1 MKPTTRLIPAA
12 LAALALA
19 ATAVPAHA
27 QAPDAPKRHV
37 HFDLEAVQAILAV
50 QGLDGWL
57 LADTSGQNRIARE
70 LVDPVGSPTRSWF
83 YFIPAQGQPII
94 LVHRADAGAFEQIAG
109 TKIEYSGQRDLKRGL
124 RKMFKGVRQL
134 AMEYAPKSGIPSL
147 SLVDAATVE
156 LVRSTGVKI
165 QSSARLVQFSKS
177 LWGPMGRIAHYVA
190 VHHLTKLRQEALA
203 YLAKQIT
210 HGYTV
215 TEHDVQQFIIRG
227 YKVRGIVG
235 PPPVVAAGANA
246 ADPNYQP
253 TSEHSAKIK
262 KGDLVLIGMSAR
274 LEQAPRPIYADV
286 TWMAYVGDA
295 VPKRYAQVFETL
307 AQARDAALELIQTRV
322 ERRRAVHG
330 FEADQKARQVVAAA
344 GYGDKFIHRTGHSL
358 DTSLQ
363 GDGANI
369 DDYEAHDTR
378 MLVQGAG
385 FTIEPGVYYKGD
397 FGMRAEIDVYVGF
410 GGVEVTTPVQTTITA
425 ILAKK

>member
-1 MKPTTRLIPAA
+1 MKPTSALIPAA
-12 LAALALA
+12 LAALVLS
-19 ATAVPAHA
+19 ATAAPARA
-27 QAPDAPKRHV
+27 QAPAAPKSHV
-37 HFDLEAVQAILAV
+37 HFDLEAVQGILAV

-57 LADTSGQNRIARE
+57 LVDSNGQNRIAEE
-70 LVDPVGSPTRSWF
+70 LVNPAGSTRRAWF
-83 YFIPAQGQPII
+83 YFIPARGQPII
-94 LVHRADAGAFEQIAG
+94 LVHRADAGSFEEIAG

-124 RKMFKGVRQL
+124 RKMFKGVKQV

-156 LVRSTGVKI
+156 LVQSVGVKI
-165 QSSARLVQFSKS
+165 QSSARLVQFTKS
-177 LWGPMGRIAHYVA
+177 LWGPLGRIAHYVA

-203 YLAKQIT
+203 YLAKQVE

-215 TEHDVQQFIIRG
+215 TEYDVQQFIIRG

-253 TSEHSAKIK
+253 SFEHAAKIK
-262 KGDLVLIGMSAR
+262 RGDLVLLGMSAR

-286 TWMAYVGDA
+286 TWMAYVGDK
-295 VPKRYAQVFETL
+295 VPDRYASVFEAL
-307 AQARDAALELIQTRV
+307 AQARDAALELVQTRV
-322 ERRRAVHG
+322 ERRRPVQG

-344 GYGDKFIHRTGHSL
+344 GHGDKFIHRTGHSL

-363 GDGANI
+363 GDGANL

-385 FTIEPGVYYKGD
+385 FTIGPGVYYKGD
-397 FGMRAEIDVYVGF
+397 FGMRAEIDVYVGLT
-410 GGVEVTTPVQTTITA
+410 GVEVTTPVQTAITP
-425 ILAKK
+425 ILAGK